1 MPLFHFLQQHTS
13 VIDLHSSSRDQSS
26 ALWAPHTQLFFWN
39 RGCSGRSTPQRA
51 YAAPPEQR
59 IGHCRRAVTG
69 ESTDGCRRH
78 DLTALWTMQPEKN
91 LCAGHDGAT
100 WEPLTVP
107 RSPSAQ
113 EDRYRDR
120 ERPNAHSPHPG
131 LLQDGGAPDSPLR
144 PRPAEEPPHPGATCK
159 EETRWARVGESD
171 TRGTPRLSPHA
182 HPHTAPPSS
191 PPRFTAATPCACV
204 ARRAGGRFCDSLRRL
219 ARRERPVRACGGG
232 AAWGHG
238 GGRAGVARLA
248 QLVLQP
254 LQRHQRRRAALRLR
268 RQAPHQRAGC
278 QHRYA
283 DVSRYG
289 RDPLLPLCAVFIG
302 AAELLWV
309 WRNRVLT
316 ELLSVQGSSSGT
328 RSASPPSPS
337 ARTGSTALCV
347 PAARTTAA
355 CGCGTRRGWS
365 CGESTACTRWE
376 PGRGLLLWAMLLIAW
391 VELELLGGLF
401 PRPLSLRCTLPLQHR
416 NGLLVAVSTSS
427 LLHPARFAACR
438 RLAQGTW
445 AVTAA
450 QDTGR

>member
-1 MPLFHFLQQHTS
+1 M
-13 VIDLHSSSRDQSS
+13 SSSRRERHSRNT
-26 ALWAPHTQLFFWN
+26 AP
-39 RGCSGRSTPQRA
+39 
-51 YAAPPEQR
+51 
-59 IGHCRRAVTG
+59 
-69 ESTDGCRRH
+69 
-78 DLTALWTMQPEKN
+78 
-91 LCAGHDGAT
+91 
-100 WEPLTVP
+100 VP
-107 RSPSAQ
+107 ARSPALRIAIFPASL
-113 EDRYRDR
+113 YGG
-120 ERPNAHSPHPG
+120 HS
-131 LLQDGGAPDSPLR
+131 LR
-144 PRPAEEPPHPGATCK
+144 MCSE
-159 EETRWARVGESD
+159 V
-171 TRGTPRLSPHA
+171 
-182 HPHTAPPSS
+182 
-191 PPRFTAATPCACV
+191 
-204 ARRAGGRFCDSLRRL
+204 GGRFCDSLRRL

-365 CGESTACTRWE
+365 
-376 PGRGLLLWAMLLIAW
+376 
-391 VELELLGGLF
+391 
-401 PRPLSLRCTLPLQHR
+401 
-416 NGLLVAVSTSS
+416 
-427 LLHPARFAACR
+427 
-438 RLAQGTW
+438 
-445 AVTAA
+445 
-450 QDTGR
+450 